1 MRRRVCA
8 RRRRL
13 AAASLLPALTALM
26 ITTAGSIGAEADTQG
41 AEIKTSKRTVTY
53 GGHLRLA
60 GSFPDAP
67 KQRVEIYMHRR
78 GENAWK
84 LKENAKTNSSGR
96 FTERVRPPAT
106 ADWRAELA
114 AVETPEADLATAA
127 PTDRRTGEK
136 LIKVRSR
143 TRAGVSERNIVRGRS
158 IKISGR
164 VLPHG
169 ERRKV
174 VIRAG
179 GKRLKTS
186 AGRDGRF
193 SRSWR
198 PGGLGNYRIRAQ
210 AAGNAMAMGSSDN
223 AGKVQVFRPVQAS
236 YYGPGF
242 YGGRTACGQTLTTS
256 TQGVA
261 HKTLPCGTR
270 VTLRYHGREVTV
282 PVIDRGPYVAGREYD
297 LTSATKNRLS
307 FGSTGTVLSSR

>member
-1 MRRRVCA
+1 M
-8 RRRRL
+8 
-13 AAASLLPALTALM
+13 AALLLPALTALM
-26 ITTAGSIGAEADTQG
+26 ITTAGSIGAQVAPQG
-41 AEIKTSKRTVTY
+41 AEMKTSKRTVTY

-60 GSFPDAP
+60 GSFPDSP

-84 LKENAKTNSSGR
+84 LKGKAKTNSSGR
-96 FTERVRPPAT
+96 FTERVGPPAT

-114 AVETPEADLATAA
+114 GVGTPEDLAAAA

-143 TRAGVSERNIVRGRS
+143 TQAGVSSRNIVRGNS

-169 ERRKV
+169 ERRGV

-179 GKRLKTS
+179 GKRLKTN
-186 AGRDGRF
+186 AGRNGHF
-193 SRSWR
+193 SRRWS
-198 PGGLGNYRIRAQ
+198 PGGLGSYRIRAQ
-210 AAGNAMAMGSSDN
+210 ADGNAMAMGSSDN

-270 VTLRYHGREVTV
+270 VTLRYRGREVTV
-282 PVIDRGPYVAGREYD
+282 PVIDRGPYAAGREYD
-297 LTSATKNRLS
+297 LTSATRNRLS